1 MYALKNL
8 NMKEPGFVAYALW
21 AKEVRKT
28 LMNAYPNFSKFSFS
42 NLCFLICI
50 YEINCKGTSQINQQ
64 LRDMWKSVPTE
75 DKSVSFYFT

>member
-28 LMNAYPNFSKFSFS
+28 LMNAYPNFSKFSFF
-42 NLCFLICI
+42 NLCYL
-50 YEINCKGTSQINQQ
+50 T
-64 LRDMWKSVPTE
+64 
-75 DKSVSFYFT
+75 

>member
-28 LMNAYPNFSKFSFS
+28 LMNAYPNFSKFLSF
-42 NLCFLICI
+42 NILCISIISIYCI
-50 YEINCKGTSQINQQ
+50 QVHH
-64 LRDMWKSVPTE
+64 KSVNNLE
-75 DKSVSFYFT
+75 ICGSLYQLKIRA

>member
-28 LMNAYPNFSKFSFS
+28 LMNAYPNFSKYFSLYFIVS
-42 NLCFLICI
+42 NTCL
-50 YEINCKGTSQINQQ
+50 N
-64 LRDMWKSVPTE
+64 
-75 DKSVSFYFT
+75 